1 MSKQFISLF
10 CSKILAGSLPTSELP
25 SSECLPSLEGK
36 NELKIGVISDTHVHK
51 EHMAAFSKYL
61 RQHRPKYDLV
71 FHCGDFSNVWPPMRS
86 APDSHQ
92 IELNSQNDF
101 ISTIQWMK
109 TEENFGDKV
118 PLFFVPGNHD
128 SKLLTDRKL
137 DCPGATNLSHI
148 SMQILPDLVILGQG
162 GSSIPVR
169 MDKDGNWTQWLHWG
183 AFPYDTDEEFGR
195 DLKDGIVVG
204 EEKFGS
210 EKSYILLTH
219 MGPWDSKTCIFH
231 DDVGPHPI
239 MGGSKANSELLKT
252 HPNIFLQVHGHTHF
266 NQGDEVINGA
276 RVVNAGSIVVDKR
289 FAEIDIKRNEATGKW
304 EVKTVNLFKL

>member
-10 CSKILAGSLPTSELP
+10 CSKILAGTLPTSELP

-36 NELKIGVISDTHVHK
+36 NELKIGIISDTHVHK

-61 RQHRPKYDLV
+61 RQHRSKYDLV

-86 APDSHQ
+86 APDAHQ
-92 IELNSQNDF
+92 NELNSQNDF

-137 DCPGATNLSHI
+137 DCPGATNLSRI

-162 GSSIPVR
+162 GTSIPLR
-169 MDKDGNWTQWLHWG
+169 MDKDGKWTQWLHWA
-183 AFPYDTDEEFGR
+183 AFPYETDEEYGR
-195 DLKDGIVVG
+195 DLMETIKVG
-204 EEKFGS
+204 EDKFGA
-210 EKSYILLTH
+210 EKSYILVTH
-219 MGPWDSKTCIFH
+219 MGPWEAKASIFH
-231 DDVGPHPI
+231 DDGPHPI

-252 HPNIFLQVHGHTHF
+252 HPNIFLQVNGHMHTD
-266 NQGDEVINGA
+266 GDEIINGA
-276 RVVNAGSIVVDKR
+276 RIVNIASIVEERQFV
-289 FAEIDIKRNEATGKW
+289 EIDIKRNHHIGKW
-304 EVKTVNLFKL
+304 EVDTVKLLNF